1 MKVYIVYEEDLM
13 GGVSCFKT
21 IHSVYSYFSEAIKAA
36 TKLNELYKDS
46 KRRFEIEEQEV
57 KGWQ

>member
-13 GGVSCFKT
+13 GGVSCFKV
-21 IHSVYSYFSEAIKAA
+21 IHSVYSYFSEAVKAA
-36 TKLNELYKDS
+36 ITLNELYKDS
-46 KRRFEIEEQEV
+46 ERRFEIEEQEV